1 MCFQAEIE
9 KCTTALTA
17 ILPELLKGISDQFLP
32 AADSEEQPD
41 STFATGTTPHPLQVE
56 DLEDLTCQEE
66 LLADQENSPPPA
78 EMYTLRHHHPESPS
92 TSVSGSSSR
101 SSSPLSAVDIFTE
114 YNTNVLKAIFDQVE
128 QQEAIKPAVDQPAEN
143 IQPLKPST
151 NNSSSDKQ
159 ADHTILLVS
168 WAINVTIP
176 NVAPF

>member
-32 AADSEEQPD
+32 ADSEDQPD
-41 STFATGTTPHPLQVE
+41 STYATGATSHPPQVE

-78 EMYTLRHHHPESPS
+78 EMYTLRHHPDSPS

-128 QQEAIKPAVDQPAEN
+128 QQEAIKPAVGQPAED

-168 WAINVTIP
+168 
-176 NVAPF
+176 